1 MASERTP
8 DQKIADARRVEEFL
22 RDEVIYRA
30 IQSLEEKYIEEM
42 ITAKQ
47 SDERARAQGKIH
59 AVRGFASELRA
70 IMLDADHELALVQLQ
85 EKFEEQRKKGLL
97 A

>member
-42 ITAKQ
+42 IAAKQ

-59 AVRGFASELRA
+59 AVRGFAGELRA
-70 IMLDADHELALVQLQ
+70 IILDADHELALVQLQ